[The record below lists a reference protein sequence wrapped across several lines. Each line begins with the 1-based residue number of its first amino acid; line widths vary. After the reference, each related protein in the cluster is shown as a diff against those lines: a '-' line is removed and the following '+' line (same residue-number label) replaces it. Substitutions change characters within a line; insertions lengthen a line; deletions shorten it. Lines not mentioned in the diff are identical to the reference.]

1 MHLRC
6 IVVDART
13 VVDAVQRRQERVSLR
28 RVEVPAR
35 RIGTQRPCGFLKP
48 FPCSQRECVAEKER
62 NRVDRKRNRHR
73 VVRDAELPVR
83 KRSPRVGERKANQ
96 RRSVVTAER
105 IRLLSPIHVAKRCC
119 VAMVVVLRSLVVG
132 SHDLLVKKVAVPV
145 RLQREIRRSISLH
158 VPRCLP
164 VTCVQMPRIGEGRHR
179 TPGRA
184 VRRARRPRRF
194 TVPAQTVR
202 PKDPH
207 NYQYRQLSGQRLP

>member
-1 MHLRC
+1 MPSN
-6 IVVDART
+6 DAR
-13 VVDAVQRRQERVSLR
+13 
-28 RVEVPAR
+28 AR
-35 RIGTQRPCGFLKP
+35 IPPSGGGSRSTDWHAKTMWFLKP

-132 SHDLLVKKVAVPV
+132 SHDLLVKKVAVRV

-202 PKDPH
+202 PKDLITTNIG
-207 NYQYRQLSGQRLP
+207 NYPASVFLERLRLQLAGARLR